1 LLKEVGEC
9 CGASC
14 GRQCREE
21 PPGGDCIQ
29 RHPQTETAAAAE
41 DARKFL
47 AFSLSNAN
55 VNRRLASPRLAWFSS
70 NGTTAR
76 RKKSSKRRM
85 ENEM

>member
-1 LLKEVGEC
+1 VFVERSAC
-9 CGASC
+9 CAASC

-29 RHPQTETAAAAE
+29 RHPQTETAAAAAE

-55 VNRRLASPRLAWFSS
+55 VNRRLASPGSAQTAQRLAE
-70 NGTTAR
+70 
-76 RKKSSKRRM
+76 KKSSKRRM